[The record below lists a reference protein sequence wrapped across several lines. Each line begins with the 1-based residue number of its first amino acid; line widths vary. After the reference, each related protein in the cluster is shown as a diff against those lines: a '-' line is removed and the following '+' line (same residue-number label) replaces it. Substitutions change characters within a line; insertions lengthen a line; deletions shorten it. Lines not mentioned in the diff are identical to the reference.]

1 VALTSRQGIR
11 VPALLR
17 VSALLGAAAALTACG
32 ASAQKG
38 VSVQVAPR
46 AELFDQPFRVTVG
59 GLHPDQAVTIAL
71 RSTDAN
77 SVAWASTATF
87 HADSRGSLDIAHAD
101 QSLLWPMQPASK
113 PGDPYYIWSKRPS
126 RFTVTAR
133 VSGQSV
139 ASASFTRR
147 VAPPGLTGRKVTLAQ
162 AGFAGELVLP
172 AHRARRGAV
181 VVIGGSDGGLPA
193 FQAIALAAVGYPALA
208 VAYFKYPGLPKALAH
223 IPLEYFARA
232 LTWLSRQPGI
242 DPNRLVMLG
251 VSRGSE
257 AALLMGVHYPRL
269 VHAVIGMVPS
279 DVAYCSFPGCLG
291 PAWTFR
297 GRPVPYLNR
306 AENPAANPAAV
317 IPVER
322 IRGPVMVACGEYDQT
337 WDSCEYS
344 RAIMARLN
352 AHHDRYVH
360 VRYAYPGAGHY
371 VGLFVTDQP
380 ASVATDPSAAAD
392 EQARALLWPR
402 LLAFLAKV
410 T

>member
-1 VALTSRQGIR
+1 MPAVLAVLTLI
-11 VPALLR
+11 
-17 VSALLGAAAALTACG
+17 GAATALAACG
-32 ASAQKG
+32 AGAQKG

-46 AELFDQPFRVTVG
+46 AQLFDQPFTVTVG
-59 GLHPDQAVTIAL
+59 GLHPGKAVTIAL

-77 SVAWASTATF
+77 SVPWASSATF
-87 HADSRGSLDIAHAD
+87 RADLRGSLDLAHAD

-113 PGDPYYIWSKRPS
+113 PGDAYYIWSKRPP

-133 VSGQSV
+133 VSGQTV
-139 ASASFTRR
+139 ASATFTRR
-147 VAPPGLTGRKVTLAQ
+147 LAPPGLTGQTVTPPQ

-172 AHRARRGAV
+172 PHRTRRGAV

-193 FQAIALAAVGYPALA
+193 FQAIALAAAGYPALA
-208 VAYFKYPGLPKALAH
+208 VAYFKYPGLPPTLTH

-242 DPNRLVMLG
+242 DPTRLVMLG

-279 DVAYCSFPGCLG
+279 DAAYCSFPGCLG
-291 PAWTFR
+291 PAWTFG

-322 IRGPVMVACGEYDQT
+322 IRGPVLVACGEYDET
-337 WDSCEYS
+337 WDSCDYS
-344 RAIMARLN
+344 QAIMARLN
-352 AHHDRYVH
+352 AHRDRYLH
-360 VRYAYPGAGHY
+360 VRYAYPNAGHY
-371 VGLFVTDQP
+371 VGLFVIDQP
-380 ASVATDPSAAAD
+380 ASAAADPSAAAD
-392 EQARALLWPR
+392 EQARAALWPR

>member
-1 VALTSRQGIR
+1 
-11 VPALLR
+11 VPARFR
-17 VSALLGAAAALTACG
+17 VLALLGVATALTGCG
-32 ASAQKG
+32 AGLQHGVSLRVAPSAQ
-38 VSVQVAPR
+38 
-46 AELFDQPFRVTVG
+46 LFDQPFTLMVG
-59 GLHPDQAVTIAL
+59 GLHPGQAVTVAL

-77 SVAWASTATF
+77 SVPWSSSATF
-87 HADSRGSLDIAHAD
+87 RADSRGSLDLAHAD
-101 QSLLWPMQPASK
+101 QSLLWPMQPASR

-133 VSGQSV
+133 VSDQTV
-139 ASASFTRR
+139 ASDTFTRR
-147 VAPPGLTGRKVTLAQ
+147 LAPPGLTGRTVTLAK

-181 VVIGGSDGGLPA
+181 VLIGGSDGGLPA
-193 FQAIALAAVGYPALA
+193 FQAIALAAAGYPALA
-208 VAYFKYPGLPKALAH
+208 VAYFKYRDLPPTLSH

-242 DPNRLVMLG
+242 DPTRLVMLG

-279 DVAYCSFPGCLG
+279 DVAFCSFPGCLG

-306 AENPAANPAAV
+306 AENPAANPAAI

-322 IRGPVMVACGEYDQT
+322 IRGPVLVACGEDDQS
-337 WDSCEYS
+337 WDSCDYS
-344 RAIMARLN
+344 QAIMVRLN
-352 AHHDRYVH
+352 AHHDRYLH

-371 VGLFVTDQP
+371 VGLFVADQP
-380 ASVATDPSAAAD
+380 ASAAADPSAAAD

-402 LLAFLAKV
+402 LLTFLARV